1 MLGWTEP
8 PDSSRIDRMADTPSL
23 MTIEE
28 FCKLPEDDGPVYH
41 ELRHGE
47 VVPVTRPKL
56 KHQMIQ
62 SRLRRLLEP
71 LAPPGALVEAEVA
84 FRALPAMRCGLW
96 PRFRAGR
103 CAPASAPSPAA
114 GPTGWPGSSRRGAG
128 PTRGWPRTW
137 RNSRRC
143 WPTRPSPRSLRS
155 APPRRSEYRRTG
167 WASR

>member
-8 PDSSRIDRMADTPSL
+8 SDSSKIDRMAATTSL

-84 FRALPAMRCGLW
+84 FRALPQYEL
-96 PRFRAGR
+96 RAADVAYL
-103 CAPASAPSPAA
+103 APERWAKVDPD
-114 GPTGWPGSSRRGAG
+114 RRQIKVSTPDGCTISWQSGQEIPLPLFSGAG
-128 PTRGWPRTW
+128 V
-137 RNSRRC
+137 
-143 WPTRPSPRSLRS
+143 
-155 APPRRSEYRRTG
+155 AVD
-167 WASR
+167 AIFA